1 MDLRDLGGGRKACV
15 PENERGATADGDEAA
30 RILVDAVEALK
41 NGETTED
48 PLLRVYAERH
58 LEKKAEHRRESTVA
72 RDEQSL
78 RIALSYFGEEV
89 RLSEIGV
96 AKLSDFVTWRRR
108 QPGVREGTT
117 ISDRTILN
125 DLHALSSLYK
135 RAVAE
140 GKASENPVRRLPE
153 KPSIGSDER
162 VWLEPG
168 EAARFLAAAAKLD
181 ADPHP
186 RTVPYLRPVF
196 AVPLLTSARKSEAL
210 GLEARD
216 VDFER
221 SVVHIR
227 PNRWRKLKTRY
238 SKRSVPLWPQ
248 LRKILAEHVERFDLS
263 EGLLFPAPDGA
274 MLSDLRGSI
283 AAILEEAK
291 IEKRVTFTTL
301 RHTYASTR
309 IQTLDNGAP
318 VSLYTVAREMGHQ
331 GVNQIEKTYGHLQST
346 RHRSPVVEYV
356 EAEVVEIDQA
366 RRAG

>member
-1 MDLRDLGGGRKACV
+1 MV
-15 PENERGATADGDEAA
+15 
-30 RILVDAVEALK
+30 
-41 NGETTED
+41 
-48 PLLRVYAERH
+48 LL
-58 LEKKAEHRRESTVA
+58 
-72 RDEQSL
+72 
-78 RIALSYFGEEV
+78 
-89 RLSEIGV
+89 
-96 AKLSDFVTWRRR
+96 
-108 QPGVREGTT
+108 
-117 ISDRTILN
+117 
-125 DLHALSSLYK
+125 
-135 RAVAE
+135 
-140 GKASENPVRRLPE
+140 
-153 KPSIGSDER
+153 
-162 VWLEPG
+162 LEPC
-168 EAARFLAAAAKLD
+168 
-181 ADPHP
+181 
-186 RTVPYLRPVF
+186 YLRPVF

-283 AAILEEAK
+283 AAILEAAK